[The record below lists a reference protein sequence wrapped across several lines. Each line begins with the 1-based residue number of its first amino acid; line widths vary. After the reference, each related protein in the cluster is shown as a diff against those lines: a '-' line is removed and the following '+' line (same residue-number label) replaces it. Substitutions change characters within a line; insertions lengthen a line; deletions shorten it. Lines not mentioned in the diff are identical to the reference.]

1 MARLCER
8 PGCSQPAE
16 VIYGI
21 DADRLTVWIEPFAGE
36 VAYRAGVLC
45 RRHADAMVVP
55 LGWTLDDRREAVPRL
70 FKPREA
76 PSPPKAKPKRQRH
89 HAARDETGQLE
100 LSPEVVAAADA
111 DPAPPPMR
119 RRAGEAGVGEAW
131 RPVFDQD
138 DDLDG
143 LLTAESPLLS
153 RAFGK
158 RERPRRP

>member
-21 DADRLTVWIEPFAGE
+21 DADHLTVWIAHFDGAI
-36 VAYRAGVLC
+36 AYRAGVLC

-55 LGWTLDDRREAVPRL
+55 LGGVLDDRRETAPRL
-70 FKPREA
+70 FKPREEPA
-76 PSPPKAKPKRQRH
+76 PVRQRQKRHKVFH
-89 HAARDETGQLE
+89 HDDTAQLE
-100 LSPEVVAAADA
+100 LTVPPELADDEPVESPRET
-111 DPAPPPMR
+111 PAPAAEEP
-119 RRAGEAGVGEAW
+119 W
-131 RPVFDQD
+131 KPVFDQS

-153 RAFGK
+153 RAFGR
-158 RERPRRP
+158 RERPSS